1 MTANPIGQLSAAL
14 DAAGTVIAGVSG
26 DQWAG
31 STVCTELNVRDLVL
45 HMVDG
50 NAVFAGVLAGLP
62 VAQARAAVGPAGPD
76 TDLAARHQDAAAR
89 LLAAF
94 AEPGALERV
103 VTIPAG
109 TMPGAGALSIRVI
122 EMLVH
127 GWDLARATGQSTAGF
142 PDDVA
147 AAVLPFSRR
156 ALDAIPEAA
165 RPFAPSVPV
174 PDDSPSLIK
183 LVALLGRPAG

>member
-14 DAAGTVIAGVSG
+14 DAAGKLIAGVSG
-26 DQWAG
+26 EQWAG
-31 STVCTELNVRDLVL
+31 PTVCTELNVRDLVL

-50 NAVFAGVLAGLP
+50 NAYFAGLLSGLAP
-62 VAQARAAVGPAGPD
+62 ADARAEPAGPD
-76 TDLAARHQDAAAR
+76 ADLVARHRDAAAR

-94 AEPGALERV
+94 AQPGVLERP

-109 TMPGAGALSIRVI
+109 TMPGAGALNIRII

-127 GWDLARATGQSTAGF
+127 GWDLAQATGQPIAVL
-142 PDDVA
+142 PEELA
-147 AAVLPFSRR
+147 AVVLPFSHR

-174 PDDSPSLIK
+174 PDDSPSLVR
-183 LVALLGRPAG
+183 LVALLGRPVA